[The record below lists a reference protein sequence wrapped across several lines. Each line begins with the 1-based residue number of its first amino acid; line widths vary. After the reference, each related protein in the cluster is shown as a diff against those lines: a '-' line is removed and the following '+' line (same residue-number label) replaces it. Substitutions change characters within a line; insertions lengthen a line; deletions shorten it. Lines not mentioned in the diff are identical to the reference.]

1 MSFTLNEQQAKAVNH
16 TGSPLLVIAGPGSGK
31 TRVITERVEFLI
43 KNKIPSEN
51 ILCLTFTHKAA
62 GEMQERLEKKG
73 IMSTTVST
81 YHSFCRDLCTE
92 NSDLTG
98 LGKGTKIIPK
108 SSMLVWCMKNTDSF
122 NFDPNVIEISG
133 DLVPI
138 YTAMHEG
145 ISNFKEEM
153 STPDDLENWLNE
165 EQKNI
170 DGLSDEDRAKKINI
184 ARQEYVNKHREFNK
198 VYRGYIEYEKEKTLV
213 DYDDMINKAIT
224 LLKTNDLVLKDCHE
238 KYQYILVDE
247 FQDNNFSQFELLK
260 LLSKNGNITIV
271 GDEDQLVYSFQGAS
285 ANNFSSFEDY
295 FKPIEK
301 IFLEENYRSS
311 KNIVDTAKLL
321 LPQGTSKKLF
331 SNLEEGEP
339 VHIVR
344 PDSDDSE
351 LEFVLKTIQKMVGTK
366 FTHRER
372 GDTTYQYKDFAILSR
387 KKDTGDRFAQILKS
401 HNIPSTYVGNY
412 NIFSSPLI
420 RELLYYLK
428 VANSPSTN
436 GQTLFKIMEMRGID
450 DINIH
455 LILKEANQIARN
467 IEPGKSD
474 YVYEKMKECN
484 SFDISQKP
492 EVLEIVD
499 LIEKLRKEMA
509 NNSLIEF
516 LRKVTYEM
524 TGIFQRCLKLETLES
539 RRSVAILNAFYES
552 ALEFSNLY
560 PESDAKDFL
569 EHISY
574 LNKFELDFEEAITDD
589 DSVQIMTMHKSKGK
603 EFPVVFIP
611 EIVDRRFPHDYRS
624 RKYFPPGDLIKG
636 DDKER
641 HSKEKHIQ
649 EEKRL
654 LYVAMSRAQNQL
666 FVLAPKRYGDVEK
679 KVSVFLTD
687 IKYDKNPK
695 IMKSYDYQGKVTLQD
710 TPAEFVERIKKEKQ
724 AAASLA
730 IDQMSITS
738 AVHKLI
744 ELARI
749 KYFEEHKTDDPQ
761 CKNFDPMKIFEIDVN
776 QVSLDEDLAGKE
788 LPLFNKN
795 NLTLSPSSL
804 DTYLKCPFQFKL
816 DRMRVP
822 GPNKIYFDLGTS
834 VHDTIQ
840 KISENKIAGKD
851 TSDDEV
857 KKILDEKW
865 IFRTFESGDQESTV
879 KSSAQEMVEKYV
891 EMEKENQNTIVAVE
905 EDFALKRKNIV
916 INGRID
922 KIEKNGEEYELVDY
936 KTGKTMKKE
945 SELISDVQLNVYAAA
960 LKDNPKFGKLPVKAT
975 LVYLRKKAVST
986 IISEDSVDA
995 VMNGVDNA
1003 IDEILAGNFEA
1014 NPSNSNC
1021 RNCSY
1026 KNMCEFA
1033 V

>member
-1 MSFTLNEQQAKAVNH
+1 
-16 TGSPLLVIAGPGSGK
+16 
-31 TRVITERVEFLI
+31 
-43 KNKIPSEN
+43 
-51 ILCLTFTHKAA
+51 
-62 GEMQERLEKKG
+62 
-73 IMSTTVST
+73 
-81 YHSFCRDLCTE
+81 
-92 NSDLTG
+92 
-98 LGKGTKIIPK
+98 
-108 SSMLVWCMKNTDSF
+108 
-122 NFDPNVIEISG
+122 
-133 DLVPI
+133 
-138 YTAMHEG
+138 
-145 ISNFKEEM
+145 
-153 STPDDLENWLNE
+153 
-165 EQKNI
+165 
-170 DGLSDEDRAKKINI
+170 
-184 ARQEYVNKHREFNK
+184 
-198 VYRGYIEYEKEKTLV
+198 
-213 DYDDMINKAIT
+213 
-224 LLKTNDLVLKDCHE
+224 
-238 KYQYILVDE
+238 
-247 FQDNNFSQFELLK
+247 
-260 LLSKNGNITIV
+260 
-271 GDEDQLVYSFQGAS
+271 
-285 ANNFSSFEDY
+285 
-295 FKPIEK
+295 
-301 IFLEENYRSS
+301 
-311 KNIVDTAKLL
+311 
-321 LPQGTSKKLF
+321 
-331 SNLEEGEP
+331 
-339 VHIVR
+339 
-344 PDSDDSE
+344 
-351 LEFVLKTIQKMVGTK
+351 
-366 FTHRER
+366 
-372 GDTTYQYKDFAILSR
+372 
-387 KKDTGDRFAQILKS
+387 
-401 HNIPSTYVGNY
+401 
-412 NIFSSPLI
+412 
-420 RELLYYLK
+420 
-428 VANSPSTN
+428 
-436 GQTLFKIMEMRGID
+436 
-450 DINIH
+450 
-455 LILKEANQIARN
+455 
-467 IEPGKSD
+467 
-474 YVYEKMKECN
+474 
-484 SFDISQKP
+484 
-492 EVLEIVD
+492 
-499 LIEKLRKEMA
+499 
-509 NNSLIEF
+509 
-516 LRKVTYEM
+516 
-524 TGIFQRCLKLETLES
+524 
-539 RRSVAILNAFYES
+539 
-552 ALEFSNLY
+552 
-560 PESDAKDFL
+560 
-569 EHISY
+569 
-574 LNKFELDFEEAITDD
+574 
-589 DSVQIMTMHKSKGK
+589 
-603 EFPVVFIP
+603 
-611 EIVDRRFPHDYRS
+611 
-624 RKYFPPGDLIKG
+624 
-636 DDKER
+636 
-641 HSKEKHIQ
+641 
-649 EEKRL
+649 
-654 LYVAMSRAQNQL
+654 
-666 FVLAPKRYGDVEK
+666 
-679 KVSVFLTD
+679 
-687 IKYDKNPK
+687 
-695 IMKSYDYQGKVTLQD
+695 MKSYDYQGKVTLQD